1 MEATEEKVTPQ
12 VRQSLERW
20 KDKEGNLIMVLHAI
34 QEHYG
39 YIPWNIAKYLAG
51 ELSVPL
57 ARIFEVITFY
67 NYFNLEPPAEYTF
80 SVCTG
85 TACHLKG
92 APLILSEIRKEL
104 KIKSDTAYSDDRKYK
119 IEEVRC
125 IGCCGLAPAVTINGE
140 VHGRIKAEEVSTKVN
155 ELTPTGQQ

>member
-1 MEATEEKVTPQ
+1 MEATEEKVTEQ
-12 VRQSLERW
+12 VRKSLKRW

-39 YIPWNIAKYLAG
+39 YIPWNIAKYLAT

-57 ARIFEVITFY
+57 ARIYEVITFY
-67 NYFNLEPPAEYTF
+67 NYFNLEPPARFTF

-92 APLILSEIRKEL
+92 APQILSELRKEL
-104 KIKSDTAYSDDRKYK
+104 KIVTGTAYSEDRNFKL
-119 IEEVRC
+119 EEVRC
-125 IGCCGLAPAVTINGE
+125 IGCYGLAPAITINGE
-140 VHGRIKAEEVSTKVN
+140 VHGRIKTEDIPARVQ
-155 ELTPTGQQ
+155 ELDLSSKQ